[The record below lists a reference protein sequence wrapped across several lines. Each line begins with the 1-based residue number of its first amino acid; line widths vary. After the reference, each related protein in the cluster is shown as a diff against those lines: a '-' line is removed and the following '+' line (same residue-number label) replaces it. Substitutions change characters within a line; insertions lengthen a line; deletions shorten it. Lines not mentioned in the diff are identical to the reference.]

1 MKAKQQQ
8 KVENDAIASWES
20 LETFCNK
27 LDIQVTNNENSLI
40 LTEVYNLPPRINFP
54 FKYLKIA
61 PFFVLKN
68 FGKLNA
74 MI

>member
-1 MKAKQQQ
+1 MNAKQQQ
-8 KVENDAIASWES
+8 EVQNDTIASWES

-27 LDIQVTNNENSLI
+27 LDIQVINNENSLI
-40 LTEVYNLPPRINFP
+40 LTEVHNATPRMNFP

-61 PFFVLKN
+61 PFFVLKDLA
-68 FGKLNA
+68 KSNA